1 MSAQSG
7 TLELLAAGHA
17 EAAEHGAELLG
28 LGAEG
33 WVYVG
38 ITIFFLIAIFR
49 FKAHRKVTEALD
61 ARIAETRKS
70 LDEAQAIR
78 EEAEALLKEAK
89 AQRDESSAHA
99 AAMIEHAQREAD
111 AILDKA
117 EADSKTMI
125 ERRKKMA
132 EDKIAAAEREAIDD
146 VRTQAAMAA
155 AEAARGLI
163 AERHTADA
171 DRRLA
176 DEVIASI

>member
-7 TLELLAAGHA
+7 TLELLAAGQA

-61 ARIAETRKS
+61 ARIAATRKS

-89 AQRDESSAHA
+89 AQQIGRASC
-99 AAMIEHAQREAD
+99 R
-111 AILDKA
+111 
-117 EADSKTMI
+117 
-125 ERRKKMA
+125 
-132 EDKIAAAEREAIDD
+132 ERECQY
-146 VRTQAAMAA
+146 V
-155 AEAARGLI
+155 
-163 AERHTADA
+163 
-171 DRRLA
+171 
-176 DEVIASI
+176 